1 MKKPKSFK
9 KNISKKIKNNNI
21 NLTQQIKKDIQEL
34 ILMDDEFFNICFKD
48 NEKAVTCILRVI
60 LDDENLEII
69 DVKVQ
74 EKFTNL
80 QGHAVF
86 LDIIA
91 RNKVTNT
98 IYNIEIQR
106 AKSGASPERARYH
119 VDIYDVNNLKKNHDF
134 KDLPTTFVIFI
145 TETDVFGEGLP
156 IYKIHRVFEH
166 NNKPFNDRSYIYY
179 VNGEYKGDD
188 NIGKLIHDFKCKNP
202 DEFYFDDL
210 AEKVKFLKTT
220 EEGFM
225 ELSPTLQ
232 KTYNKFFKEKE
243 KKMKERLEKK
253 LEKKITTTTLLET
266 AKRMIKKG
274 IYSLEEIA
282 DNLNLPLKDVKALSA
297 QMA

>member
-1 MKKPKSFK
+1 MKKPKSVK
-9 KNISKKIKNNNI
+9 KNISKKLKNNNI

-69 DVKVQ
+69 EVKVQ

-91 RNKVTNT
+91 RNKLTNT

-119 VDIYDVNNLKKNHDF
+119 VDIYDVNNLKKNYDF

-188 NIGKLIHDFKCKNP
+188 NIGKLVHDFKCKNP

-243 KKMKERLEKK
+243 KRMKERLEKK
-253 LEKKITTTTLLET
+253 LEKKITATTLLET

-282 DNLNLPLKDVKALSA
+282 DNLNLPLKDVQALSA

>member
-1 MKKPKSFK
+1 MKKPKSLK
-9 KNISKKIKNNNI
+9 KNISKKLKNNNI

-91 RNKVTNT
+91 RNKLTNT

-119 VDIYDVNNLKKNHDF
+119 VDIYDVNNLKKNYDF

-188 NIGKLIHDFKCKNP
+188 NIGKLVHDFKCKNP

-243 KKMKERLEKK
+243 KRMKERLEKK
-253 LEKKITTTTLLET
+253 LEKKITATTLLET

-282 DNLNLPLKDVKALSA
+282 DNLNLPLKDVQALSA